1 MAADGSKNGA
11 VRGSN
16 NASANVSVGNGS
28 SQNGN
33 GSSKNGSKNAS
44 KPAPARLDGSL
55 APLLGLLEADDAYA
69 SLVTGAAHSLQ
80 QGVSAGDA
88 LVVDAPE
95 GLRPA
100 LAAAR
105 AKASQVVLVVPS
117 GRDAEDAAGAIRSW
131 YDGNPRDVAVLDAWE
146 TLPHERLSPRADTVA
161 QRMAVFYR
169 LAHPVTGAQT
179 GTQAGAQT
187 GAQGSQ
193 TGDTLFSPIRIL
205 VMPVRSLIQPIVG
218 GIEDVEPLVF
228 RQGDDLGFD
237 DAEKR
242 LVENAYTRTDLVMDR
257 GEFAVRGGIIDVFP
271 PTAPHPVRIEF
282 FGDEIDSIREF
293 HASDQR
299 TFGDDV
305 PVIWATPCRELPLT
319 DAVRERA
326 RSLVGRIDNA
336 DDMLESIANAM
347 PVEGMES
354 LIPALVDDLRPVSR
368 LFAPDCTVMLSD
380 PERLRRA
387 ADDLARTSGEFLAA
401 SWHVAAEG
409 TGAGAPITF
418 DAASFLDYDE
428 AVNSITKASDDPD
441 HPDDGSDDDSGTTGR
456 SRRQVWELSD
466 FGTTGANAAAGM
478 PGHVS
483 LDATPSQQ
491 FRGEEQRVVEGV
503 RSLVDRRMKVVV
515 TAAAQGTLSRL
526 KRVLNEAL
534 IASGVDFVPSRA
546 TDGFVD
552 EAAGVALLTERDI
565 TGRNSAA
572 GVQRTPSRRR
582 KAINLMELKDGDY
595 VVHEQHGIGRFKG
608 LTKRQIGAGAAKSE
622 REYLV
627 IEYAPSRRGAP
638 PDKLYIPTDQLDQ
651 ISKYIGSDE
660 PKLNKLG
667 GSDWAATKARARKHV
682 KEIADD
688 LVKLYS
694 ARQSTPGFAF
704 SPDTPWQRELEDAF
718 PYQETPDQLR
728 TIDEVKADMEKP
740 VPMDRLICGDVGF
753 GKTEIAVRAA
763 FKAVQDGK
771 QVAVLVPT
779 TLLVQQHYETFTQR
793 YEGFPVE
800 VAQMSRFQTA
810 KEIKQTIDGLAK
822 GTVDIVIGTHK
833 LLNPAIKFK
842 DLGLVI
848 IDEEQRF
855 GVEHKETLKALRTN
869 VDVLSLSATP
879 IPRTLEMAV
888 TGIREMS
895 TLATPP
901 EDRLPV
907 LTYVGR
913 YEDAQVAAAIK
924 RELLRGGQVFYV
936 HNRVQDISKV
946 AAHIAELVP
955 EAHIGIAHGK
965 MGEKQL
971 DSVIRDFWHRDIDV
985 LVCTTIIETGLDI
998 SNANTLIVDRAD
1010 RFGLSQLHQLRGRV
1024 GRGRERAYAYFLYD
1038 PERPMTQTAHD
1049 RLATIA
1055 QNTSLGSGYDVAMK
1069 DLEIRGTGNLLGGEQ
1084 SGHIE
1089 GVGFDLYVRMV
1100 SEAVENYKEPEKA
1113 EEPNVT
1119 IDLPVEAS
1127 IPADYI
1133 ASDKLRLDA
1142 YREIAEARTDD
1153 EFREIREELRDRYGA
1168 LPESLDG
1175 LFAVAQLRNRA
1186 RAMGITDIIAQGRS
1200 VRVVGF
1206 DPRDSVLM
1214 RMIRIYHGTQYR
1226 PVTHTLIISAPF
1238 QGSLGS
1244 KPMTTPEVLAWA
1256 DQLLDDLTW
1265 TPKPRA

>member
-1 MAADGSKNGA
+1 MAAERK
-11 VRGSN
+11 
-16 NASANVSVGNGS
+16 ASA
-28 SQNGN
+28 
-33 GSSKNGSKNAS
+33 SKASAS
-44 KPAPARLDGSL
+44 KAPAKASSGRTASRASKQPQVRLDGSL
-55 APLLGLLEADDAYA
+55 APLLGLLDSDDAYGH
-69 SLVTGAAHSLQ
+69 LVTGLADSLPE
-80 QGVSAGDA
+80 GVSGGEI
-88 LVVDAPE
+88 LPIDAPD

-100 LAAAR
+100 IVAAR
-105 AKASQVVLVVPS
+105 AAAGQVVLVVPS
-117 GRDAEDAAGAIRSW
+117 SHDAAEIAGSVRSW
-131 YDGNPRDVAVLDAWE
+131 YDGPAQDVAVLEAWE

-161 QRMAVFYR
+161 QRMSVFYR
-169 LAHPVTGAQT
+169 LAHPR
-179 GTQAGAQT
+179 
-187 GAQGSQ
+187 QGS
-193 TGDTLFSPIRIL
+193 GLFSPIRIL
-205 VMPVRSLIQPIVG
+205 IMPVRSLIQPIVA

-228 RQGDDLGFD
+228 RIDDDMPFD
-237 DAEKR
+237 EAERR

-257 GEFAVRGGIIDVFP
+257 GEFAVRGGILDVFP

-282 FGDEIDSIREF
+282 FGDTIDSIREF

-299 TFGDDV
+299 TYGDDV
-305 PVIWATPCRELPLT
+305 PVVWATPCRELQLT
-319 DAVRERA
+319 DAVRARA
-326 RSLVGRIDNA
+326 KSLVGTIANA
-336 DDMLESIANAM
+336 DDMLESIANAI

-354 LIPALVDDLRPVSR
+354 LMPALVDDLRPVSR
-368 LFAPDCTVMLSD
+368 LFDESCTVMLWD

-387 ADDLARTSGEFLAA
+387 ADDLAQTANEFLAA
-401 SWHVAAEG
+401 SWHVAAEAAG
-409 TGAGAPITF
+409 SGAPITF
-418 DAASFLDYDE
+418 DSASFLSYED
-428 AVNSITKASDDPD
+428 AV
-441 HPDDGSDDDSGTTGR
+441 DGLRSPKRHIWQFADFSGADCLR
-456 SRRQVWELSD
+456 
-466 FGTTGANAAAGM
+466 
-478 PGHVS
+478 
-483 LDATPSQQ
+483 LDARPAQEY
-491 FRGEEQRVVEGV
+491 RGEEDRAVAGV
-503 RSLVDRRMKVVV
+503 RGLIDRRMRVVV
-515 TAAAQGTLSRL
+515 TAPAQGTLSRL
-526 KRVLNEAL
+526 KRAFVEDLVT
-534 IASGVDFVPSRA
+534 GVDYIPSRA
-546 TDGFVD
+546 IDGFVD
-552 EAAGVALLTERDI
+552 ESAGLAVLTERDI
-565 TGRNSAA
+565 TGRSSVA
-572 GVQRTPSRRR
+572 GVQRTPARRR
-582 KAINLMELKDGDY
+582 KAIDLMELKAGDY
-595 VVHEQHGIGRFKG
+595 VVHEQHGIGRFLG
-608 LTKRQIGAGAAKSE
+608 LQKRMVGAGASRAE

-638 PDKLYIPTDQLDQ
+638 ADKLFIPTDQLDQ
-651 ISKYIGSDE
+651 VSKYIGSDE

-779 TLLVQQHYETFTQR
+779 TLLVQQHYETFSQR
-793 YEGFPVE
+793 YEGFPVA
-800 VAQMSRFQTA
+800 VAQMSRFQSA
-810 KEIKQTIDGLAK
+810 KEINETIDGLAK
-822 GTVDIVIGTHK
+822 GTVDVVIGTHK

-924 RELLRGGQVFYV
+924 RELLRGGQVFFV

-1055 QNTSLGSGYDVAMK
+1055 QNTSLGAGYDVAMK

-1100 SEAVENYKEPEKA
+1100 SDAVEHYKEPDKE

-1119 IDLPVEAS
+1119 IELPVEAS
-1127 IPADYI
+1127 IPTDYI
-1133 ASDKLRLDA
+1133 SSDKLRLDA
-1142 YREIAEARTDD
+1142 YREIAQARTDD
-1153 EFREIREELRDRYGA
+1153 DFREIREELRDRYGA
-1168 LPESLDG
+1168 LPESLDS

-1200 VRVVGF
+1200 VRVVGA
-1206 DPRDSVLM
+1206 DPRDSQLM
-1214 RMIRIYHGTQYR
+1214 RMIHIYHGTQYR
-1226 PVTHTLIISAPF
+1226 PVTHTVIVPSPF

-1244 KPMTTPEVLAWA
+1244 KPMGSSEVLAWTE
-1256 DQLLDDLTW
+1256 QLLDDLEW
-1265 TPKPRA
+1265 VPGRRS

>member
-1 MAADGSKNGA
+1 MAADASRNALGASGNAGESGADARQGRAPRAAQKGANPAGSA
-11 VRGSN
+11 HTPV
-16 NASANVSVGNGS
+16 
-28 SQNGN
+28 
-33 GSSKNGSKNAS
+33 
-44 KPAPARLDGSL
+44 RLDGSL
-55 APLLGLLEADDAYA
+55 APLLSLLRADSAYSSLVDGTYA
-69 SLVTGAAHSLQ
+69 SLTN
-80 QGVSAGDA
+80 GVSDGDTI
-88 LVVDAPE
+88 VVDAPE

-105 AKASQVVLVVPS
+105 AGASQVVLVVPS

-131 YDGNPRDVAVLDAWE
+131 YSGNPRDIAVLDAWE

-161 QRMAVFYR
+161 QRMAVFHR
-169 LAHPVTGAQT
+169 LAHPQP
-179 GTQAGAQT
+179 
-187 GAQGSQ
+187 
-193 TGDTLFSPIRIL
+193 GDALFSPIRIL
-205 VMPVRSLIQPIVG
+205 VMPVRSLIQPIVA

-228 RQGDDLGFD
+228 RQGDELGFA
-237 DAEKR
+237 DAERR

-282 FGDEIDSIREF
+282 FGDEIDTIREF

-299 TFGDDV
+299 TFGTDLS
-305 PVIWATPCRELPLT
+305 VIWATPCRELPLT
-319 DAVRERA
+319 DAVRKRA
-326 RSLVGRIDNA
+326 RSLVGTINNA
-336 DDMLESIANAM
+336 DDMLESIANAV

-387 ADDLARTSGEFLAA
+387 ADDLSRTSGEFLAA

-409 TGAGAPITF
+409 AGAGAPISF
-418 DAASFLDYDE
+418 DAASFLEYDDAVAALTAE
-428 AVNSITKASDDPD
+428 A
-441 HPDDGSDDDSGTTGR
+441 TGAGMDAAAAEQGGAR
-456 SRRQVWELSD
+456 RAFHRQVWELSD
-466 FGTTGANAAAGM
+466 FGSSGQAALSGASDDAAV

-483 LDATPSQQ
+483 LGAMPSQQ
-491 FRGEEQRVVEGV
+491 FRGEERRVVDGV
-503 RSLVDRRMKVVV
+503 RSLVNRRMKVVV

-526 KRVLNEAL
+526 RRVLSDA
-534 IASGVDFVPSRA
+534 IVTGVEYVPSRA
-546 TDGFVD
+546 MDGFVD
-552 EAAGVALLTERDI
+552 ASAGLALLTERDI
-565 TGRNSAA
+565 TGRSSAA

-582 KAINLMELKDGDY
+582 HAIDLMELKDGDY
-595 VVHEQHGIGRFKG
+595 VVHEQHGIGCFKG
-608 LTKRQIGAGAAKSE
+608 LMKRAIGSGAAKSE

-627 IEYAPSRRGAP
+627 LEYAPSRRGAP

-651 ISKYIGSDE
+651 ISKYIGSDD

-694 ARQSTPGFAF
+694 ARQSTPGYAF

-810 KEIKQTIDGLAK
+810 KEIKQTVEGLAK
-822 GTVDIVIGTHK
+822 GTVDVVIGTHK

-955 EAHIGIAHGK
+955 DAHIGIAHGK

-1100 SEAVENYKEPEKA
+1100 SEAVENYKEPDKQEA
-1113 EEPNVT
+1113 PNVT

-1127 IPADYI
+1127 IPVDYI

-1142 YREIAEARTDD
+1142 YREIAEARTEED
-1153 EFREIREELRDRYGA
+1153 FREIREELRDRYGA

-1175 LFAVAQLRNRA
+1175 LFAVAALRNRA
-1186 RAMGITDIIAQGRS
+1186 RSMGITDIVAQGRS

-1226 PVTHTLIISAPF
+1226 PVTHTLVIPAPF

-1256 DQLLDDLTW
+1256 DQLLDDLEW
-1265 TPKPRA
+1265 VPGRQS